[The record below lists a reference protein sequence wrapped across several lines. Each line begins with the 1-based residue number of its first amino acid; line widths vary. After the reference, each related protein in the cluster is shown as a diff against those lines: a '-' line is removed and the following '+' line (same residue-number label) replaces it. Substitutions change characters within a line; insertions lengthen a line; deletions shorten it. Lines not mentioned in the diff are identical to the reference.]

1 MQKKLQILID
11 DPYLEPYAATI
22 IGRQRKTLDVLNK
35 IEGNEG
41 SLEAFADSYKRYGLV
56 RATEE
61 VDGKK
66 VDGWSIREW
75 APNFKEMYLFGDFNN
90 WDRETAVPLKRDGFG
105 THSGFLPD
113 KDGKSVIEHLSK
125 IKVFGITQQGE
136 RLDRIPTYH
145 RYCVLNPRTS
155 SMEAVV
161 YNPPEPYTMQYKRPE
176 VPKDLKIYE
185 SHVGICTP
193 EKKIATYDEFREN
206 IIPYCKDVG
215 YNAIQLM
222 AIMEH
227 PYYASFGYQVTNFFA
242 ASSRFGTPDQLKR
255 LIDECH
261 HQGIVVLLDIVH
273 SHTSANVV
281 DGINMF
287 DGSDGHYLLPGD
299 QGRHPLWG
307 SRLFNYNNYETLRFL
322 LSNVRFYANEYGFD
336 GFRFDG
342 VTSMIYTHHGVG
354 DHTFEYSHYFGPC
367 ANEDALTYLSLVNIM
382 VHRKGMKCVTIAED
396 VSGYA
401 GLCRT
406 VEDGGIGFDYRLAM
420 SCPDLWVE
428 YLKTKKDEDW
438 NVNHIGYVL
447 NNRRWKEKA
456 IAYAECHD
464 QALVGDKTISFWLM
478 DKEMYTG
485 MSELCSGE
493 SLIIDRG
500 IALHKMI
507 RLVTCMLGG
516 EGYLTFMGNEFGH
529 PEWLDFP
536 REGNGDSFQYC
547 RRQYN
552 LVQDHLL
559 KYKYLLAFEKAM
571 LHLEDKYKWLS
582 EPNAFISKHNEAD
595 HVLAFQ
601 RGTVIGIFNF
611 HYEKSFTGYG
621 IGVREPGKYKV
632 VLDSDS
638 KEFGGQGRITT
649 QTFETVA
656 NECDGLPNM
665 LLVYIPCRVALVLSK
680 IDE

>member
-1 MQKKLQILID
+1 MSTKLQMIVD
-11 DPYLEPYAATI
+11 DPYLEPFAATI
-22 IGRQRKTLDVLNK
+22 YGRQKKTLDVLSK
-35 IEGNEG
+35 IEHNEG
-41 SLEAFADSYKRYGLV
+41 SLEEFANSYKRYGLNRTV
-56 RATEE
+56 QKENGKE
-61 VDGKK
+61 VE
-66 VDGWSIREW
+66 GWSIREW

-90 WDRETAVPLKRDGFG
+90 WDRATAIKLTRDEFG
-105 THSGFLPD
+105 THNGFIPD
-113 KDGKSVIEHLSK
+113 ENGESKIKHLSK
-125 IKVFGITQQGE
+125 IKVFGITYSGE

-145 RYCVLNPRTS
+145 RYCVLNPKTS

-161 YNPPEPYTMQYKRPE
+161 YNPEHPYIPTS
-176 VPKDLKIYE
+176 PKPKIPSALKIYE

-193 EKKIATYDEFREN
+193 EKKIASYDEFRER
-206 IIPYCKDVG
+206 IVPYCKKVG

-242 ASSRFGTPDQLKR
+242 ASSRFGTPDALKH

-261 HQGIVVLLDIVH
+261 KEGIIVLLDIVH

-287 DGSDGHYLLPGD
+287 DG
-299 QGRHPLWG
+299 
-307 SRLFNYNNYETLRFL
+307 N
-322 LSNVRFYANEYGFD
+322 
-336 GFRFDG
+336 
-342 VTSMIYTHHGVG
+342 
-354 DHTFEYSHYFGPC
+354 
-367 ANEDALTYLSLVNIM
+367 
-382 VHRKGMKCVTIAED
+382 

-406 VEDGGIGFDYRLAM
+406 FEDGGIGFDYRLAM
-420 SCPDLWVE
+420 SCPDLWIE

-438 NVNHIGYVL
+438 NVNHIGFVL

-485 MSELCSGE
+485 MSCLWQP
-493 SLIIDRG
+493 SLVIDRG

-536 REGNGDSFQYC
+536 REGNGDSFHYC

-552 LVQDHLL
+552 LVEDHLL
-559 KYKYLLAFEKAM
+559 RYKFLLAFEREM
-571 LHLEDKYKWLS
+571 LHLEDQYPWLNK
-582 EPNAFISKHNEAD
+582 PNAYISKHNEGD

-601 RGTVIGIFNF
+601 RGEVIGVFNF

-621 IGVREPGKYKV
+621 IGVKEPGTYKII
-632 VLDSDS
+632 LNSDS
-638 KEFGGQGRITT
+638 SEFGGYDRITS
-649 QTFETVA
+649 QEYVSQPI
-656 NECDGLPNM
+656 ECDGLPNQIQI
-665 LLVYIPCRVALVLSK
+665 YIPCRVAIVLTK
-680 IDE
+680 IN

>member
-1 MQKKLQILID
+1 MSKLQLLID
-11 DPYLEPYAATI
+11 DSHLEPYASTI
-22 IGRQRKTLDVLNK
+22 YGRQRKTYELLNK
-35 IEGNEG
+35 IENNEG
-41 SLEAFADSYKRYGLV
+41 SLENFARSYQRYGLV
-56 RATEE
+56 RTTEE

-75 APNFKEMYLFGDFNN
+75 APNFKEMYLFGDFNDWN
-90 WDRETAVPLKRDGFG
+90 RQTSIKLNRDTYG
-105 THSGFLPD
+105 THSVFIPD
-113 KDGKSVIEHLSK
+113 VNGSPVIAHMSK
-125 IKVFGITQQGE
+125 IKVYGITHNGE
-136 RLDRIPTYH
+136 QLDRIPTYH
-145 RYCVLNPRTS
+145 RYF
-155 SMEAVV
+155 
-161 YNPPEPYTMQYKRPE
+161 YNPPEKYVLQHPRPP
-176 VPKDLKIYE
+176 VPAALKIYE

-193 EKKIATYDEFREN
+193 EKKVASYDEFRER
-206 IIPYCKDVG
+206 IVPYCKDVG
-215 YNAIQLM
+215 YNTIQIM

-242 ASSRFGTPDQLKR
+242 ASSRFGTPNDLKK

-261 HQGIVVLLDIVH
+261 KQGIVVLLDIVH

-287 DGSDGHYLLPGD
+287 DGSDGHYLVPGD
-299 QGRHPLWG
+299 AGKHPLWG

-322 LSNVRFYANEYGFD
+322 LSNVMFYTEEYGFD
-336 GFRFDG
+336 GYRFDG

-354 DHTFEYSHYFGPC
+354 DHSFDYSHVFGPD
-367 ANEDALTYLSLVNIM
+367 ANEDALSYLSLVNIL
-382 VHRKGMKCVTIAED
+382 VHRNGLNCITIAEE

-401 GLCRT
+401 GLCRP
-406 VEDGGIGFDYRLAM
+406 VYEGGIGFDYRLAM

-438 NVNHIGYVL
+438 NVNHISFQL

-485 MSELCSGE
+485 MSCLWEP

-500 IALHKMI
+500 IALHKLI
-507 RLVTCMLGG
+507 RLVTCLLGG

-536 REGNGDSFQYC
+536 RAGNNDSYHYC

-552 LVQDHLL
+552 LVEDRLL
-559 KYKYLLAFEKAM
+559 RYKFLLAFEKAM
-571 LHLEDKYKWLS
+571 LHLDDQYPWLS
-582 EPNAFISKHNEAD
+582 TPNAFISKHNEGD
-595 HVLAFQ
+595 HVLAFS
-601 RGTVIGIFNF
+601 RGAVVAAFNF

-621 IGVREPGKYKV
+621 IGVKEPGTYKII
-632 VLDSDS
+632 LNSDA
-638 KEFGGQGRITT
+638 KEFGGYERITSSEYQT
-649 QTFETVA
+649 QDFP
-656 NECDGLPNM
+656 CDGHNHAI
-665 LLVYIPCRVALVLSK
+665 LLYLPCRTAVVLAK
-680 IDE
+680 IN

>member
-1 MQKKLQILID
+1 MSTKLQMIVD
-11 DPYLEPYAATI
+11 DPYLEPFAATI
-22 IGRQRKTLDVLNK
+22 YGRQKKTLDVLSK
-35 IEGNEG
+35 IEHNEG
-41 SLEAFADSYKRYGLV
+41 SLEEFANSYKRYGLN
-56 RATEE
+56 RTTQKENGKE
-61 VDGKK
+61 VE
-66 VDGWSIREW
+66 GWSIREW
-75 APNFKEMYLFGDFNN
+75 APNFKEMYLFGDFNK
-90 WDRETAVPLKRDGFG
+90 WDRATAIKLVRDEFG
-105 THSGFLPD
+105 THSGFIPD
-113 KDGKSVIEHLSK
+113 ENGESRIKHLSK
-125 IKVFGITQQGE
+125 IKVFGITYSGE

-145 RYCVLNPRTS
+145 RYCVLNPKTS

-161 YNPPEPYTMQYKRPE
+161 YNPEHPYIPTS
-176 VPKDLKIYE
+176 PKPKIPKALKIYE

-193 EKKIATYDEFREN
+193 EKKIASYDEFRER
-206 IIPYCKDVG
+206 IVPYCKKVG
-215 YNAIQLM
+215 YNTIQLM

-242 ASSRFGTPDQLKR
+242 ASSRFGTPDALKH

-261 HQGIVVLLDIVH
+261 KEGIIVLLDIVH

-287 DGSDGHYLLPGD
+287 DGSDGHYLLAGE
-299 QGRHPLWG
+299 QGKHPLWG

-322 LSNVRFYANEYGFD
+322 LSNVKYYAEEFGFD

-354 DHTFEYSHYFGPC
+354 AHTFDYAHYFSPN
-367 ANEDALTYLSLVNIM
+367 ANEDALTYLSLVNIL
-382 VHRKGMKCVTIAED
+382 VHRKNMNCVTVAED

-406 VEDGGIGFDYRLAM
+406 FEDGGIGFDYRLAM

-428 YLKTKKDEDW
+428 YLKTKKDEEW
-438 NVNHIGYVL
+438 NVNHIGFVL

-485 MSELCSGE
+485 MSCLWQP

-536 REGNGDSFQYC
+536 REGNGDSFHYC

-552 LVQDHLL
+552 LVEDHLL
-559 KYKYLLAFEKAM
+559 RYKFLLAFEREM
-571 LHLEDKYKWLS
+571 LHLEDQYPWLNK
-582 EPNAFISKHNEAD
+582 PNAYISKHNEGD

-601 RGTVIGIFNF
+601 RGAVIGIFNF

-621 IGVREPGKYKV
+621 IGVKEPGTYKII
-632 VLDSDS
+632 LNSDS
-638 KEFGGQGRITT
+638 SEFGGYDRITS
-649 QTFETVA
+649 QEYISQPI
-656 NECDGLPNM
+656 ECDGLPNQIQI
-665 LLVYIPCRVALVLSK
+665 YIPCRVAIVLTK
-680 IDE
+680 IN